1 MVVVCTIESNDTLL
15 TWWEDTLNSSL
26 EENLRIGAVVLV
38 VVVSKVSTDFDRL
51 NEIDLSDGNENKS
64 YAPSIVSVDDKAL
77 LADSFETNVVQ
88 ESSNK
93 EVRLNDDI
101 GALQSGFSSFGS
113 VLSFAVYFSDRRRR
127 IISSCWLI
135 SS

>member
-1 MVVVCTIESNDTLL
+1 MVVVCTIESNDTLLL

-38 VVVSKVSTDFDRL
+38 VSKVSKDFDRLL

-77 LADSFETNVVQ
+77 IADSFETNVVQ

-93 EVRLNDDI
+93 EVRMNDDI

-113 VLSFAVYFSDRRRR
+113 LSFVVYFSDRRRR

>member
-1 MVVVCTIESNDTLL
+1 MVIVCTIESNDTFL
-15 TWWEDTLNSSL
+15 TWWEDALNSSL
-26 EENLRIGAVVLV
+26 EEDLRIGAVVLV
-38 VVVSKVSTDFDRL
+38 VSKVSKDFDRL
-51 NEIDLSDGNENKS
+51 NERDLSDGNENKS

-93 EVRLNDDI
+93 EVRMNDAI

-113 VLSFAVYFSDRRRR
+113 VLSFVVYFSERRRR
-127 IISSCWLI
+127 IISSCWLMI

>member
-1 MVVVCTIESNDTLL
+1 MVVVCTIESNDTFL

-38 VVVSKVSTDFDRL
+38 VSKVSKDFDRL
-51 NEIDLSDGNENKS
+51 NERDLSDGNENKS
-64 YAPSIVSVDDKAL
+64 YAPSIVSVDEKAL

-93 EVRLNDDI
+93 EVRMNDDI

-113 VLSFAVYFSDRRRR
+113 LSFVVYFSDRRRR

>member
-1 MVVVCTIESNDTLL
+1 ML
-15 TWWEDTLNSSL
+15 
-26 EENLRIGAVVLV
+26 
-38 VVVSKVSTDFDRL
+38 VVSKVSKDFDRL
-51 NEIDLSDGNENKS
+51 NERDLSDGNENKS

-93 EVRLNDDI
+93 EVRMNDAI

-113 VLSFAVYFSDRRRR
+113 VLSFLVTFQNVVEELSHPVG
-127 IISSCWLI
+127 
-135 SS
+135 

>member
-38 VVVSKVSTDFDRL
+38 VSKVSKDFDRL
-51 NEIDLSDGNENKS
+51 NERDLSDGNENKS
-64 YAPSIVSVDDKAL
+64 YAPSIVSVVDKAL
-77 LADSFETNVVQ
+77 LADSFEMNVVQ

-93 EVRLNDDI
+93 EIRLNDDI
-101 GALQSGFSSFGS
+101 GALQSGFSSFRS
-113 VLSFAVYFSDRRRR
+113 VLSFVVYFSDRRRR

>member
-38 VVVSKVSTDFDRL
+38 VSKVSKDFDRL
-51 NEIDLSDGNENKS
+51 NERDLSDGNENKS

>member
-38 VVVSKVSTDFDRL
+38 VSKVSKDFDRL
-51 NEIDLSDGNENKS
+51 KEIDLSDGNENKS
-64 YAPSIVSVDDKAL
+64 YAPSIVSVVDKAL

-113 VLSFAVYFSDRRRR
+113 VLSFVVYFSERRRR

>member
-26 EENLRIGAVVLV
+26 EENLRIGALVL
-38 VVVSKVSTDFDRL
+38 VVSKVSKDFDRL
-51 NEIDLSDGNENKS
+51 NERDLSDGNENKS

-93 EVRLNDDI
+93 EVRMNDDI
-101 GALQSGFSSFGS
+101 GALQSVFSSFGS
-113 VLSFAVYFSDRRRR
+113 DLSFVVYFPDRRRR

>member
-15 TWWEDTLNSSL
+15 AWWEDTLNSSL

-38 VVVSKVSTDFDRL
+38 VSKVSKDFDRL
-51 NEIDLSDGNENKS
+51 NERDLSDGNENKS

>member
-1 MVVVCTIESNDTLL
+1 MVVVCTIESNDTLLL

-38 VVVSKVSTDFDRL
+38 VSKVSKDFDRL
-51 NEIDLSDGNENKS
+51 NERDLSDGNENKS

-93 EVRLNDDI
+93 EVRMNDAI
-101 GALQSGFSSFGS
+101 GALRLDS
-113 VLSFAVYFSDRRRR
+113 LHSDP
-127 IISSCWLI
+127 S
-135 SS
+135 

>member
-1 MVVVCTIESNDTLL
+1 MVVVCTIESNDTLLL

-38 VVVSKVSTDFDRL
+38 VSKVSKDFDRL
-51 NEIDLSDGNENKS
+51 NERDLSDGNENKS

-77 LADSFETNVVQ
+77 IADSFETNVVQ

-93 EVRLNDDI
+93 EVRMNDDI

-113 VLSFAVYFSDRRRR
+113 LSFVVYFSDRRRR